1 MVTPGKYNA
10 KHKTQ
15 NTSRQRPFRNLSP
28 LANEEQKQQ
37 MQIDA
42 LSYDFACR
50 ITRLFQYLTEESNNK
65 EFIISKQIMR
75 SGTSIGANVSEG
87 QNAQSKADF
96 LSKMSI
102 ASKEANE
109 THYWLRLLHDNGYI
123 DDTQYDS
130 INKDMQRILN
140 KLIAIVKTTKQN
152 MEKK

>member
-1 MVTPGKYNA
+1 MEFSI
-10 KHKTQ
+10 
-15 NTSRQRPFRNLSP
+15 NTLKMLDNV
-28 LANEEQKQQ
+28 KGHY
-37 MQIDA
+37 A
-42 LSYDFACR
+42 LKNQLEKS
-50 ITRLFQYLTEESNNK
+50 S
-65 EFIISKQIMR
+65 
-75 SGTSIGANVSEG
+75 TSIGANIREAKY
-87 QNAQSKADF
+87 AQSKADF

-109 THYWLRLLHDNGYI
+109 THYWLLLLHDNGYI